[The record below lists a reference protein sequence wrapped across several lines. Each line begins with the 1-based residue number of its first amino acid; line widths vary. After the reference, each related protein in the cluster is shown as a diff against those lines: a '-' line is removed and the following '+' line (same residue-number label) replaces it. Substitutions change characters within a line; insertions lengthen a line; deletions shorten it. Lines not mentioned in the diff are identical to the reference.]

1 MIFFPVKVSKKFNC
15 EYNNS
20 THTAFSK
27 IRAQI
32 RVSYAFES
40 KAGNF
45 KDFLSK
51 GIGLKCIDKQTMIVN
66 AFTFGVRIRKF
77 NRAMKI

>member
-40 KAGNF
+40 KEFQGLFVKRHWPQMYRQTNN
-45 KDFLSK
+45 DSK
-51 GIGLKCIDKQTMIVN
+51 CFHFWSKN
-66 AFTFGVRIRKF
+66 
-77 NRAMKI
+77 